1 MKLQITYLKTND
13 LLPYAGNSRTHSDE
27 QVNQIAASIK
37 EFGFA
42 APICVAEG
50 TILAGHGRVMAARK
64 LGLEEVPTVDLSHL
78 TPAQRRQYVV
88 ADNKLALN
96 AGWDEEMLAAEIA
109 LMKEE
114 GSGLDVLGFTSEEL
128 AEIQA
133 ETTEGETD
141 PDKTPEAPVQ
151 PSSVLGDVWVMGKH
165 RVMCGSS
172 TEVSSVEKLMG
183 GVKADMV
190 FTDPPYNIGFGGTM
204 SNTTRDGVM
213 IPWVGANAK
222 HDEIRNDR
230 KTKQEFCDFITG
242 VLSAIKS
249 HCVGGYYICFSSST
263 LDELLTPLQQT
274 GLGWKSIIIWNKN
287 QSPMGGGHFRRKY
300 EPIAYGYFE
309 NKFYGEAYSEDDV
322 WDLDRTRKNDLHPT
336 MKPVELVER
345 AVKLSSKTGDVVLDL
360 FGGSGTTAIA
370 CEQLGRSARLME
382 LDPKYVDVIVTR
394 WQNFTGKQATNEATG
409 KTFDETKAKMEG
421 AKK

>member
-64 LGLEEVPTVDLSHL
+64 LGLAEVPTVDLSHL

-109 LMKEE
+109 LMAEE
-114 GSGLDVLGFTSEEL
+114 GSDLDVLGFTADEL
-128 AEIQA
+128 AELRE
-133 ETTEGETD
+133 ETQGLTD
-141 PDKTPEAPVQ
+141 PDEAPSV
-151 PSSVLGDVWVMGKH
+151 PAMPASVLGDVWVMGNH

-172 TEVSSVEKLMG
+172 TEVSSVEKLMAG
-183 GVKADMV
+183 EKAALWI
-190 FTDPPYNIGFGGTM
+190 TDPPYNVAYEGGTGLTIHNDDM
-204 SNTTRDGVM
+204 DDSSFRAFLVVAYGAADAVM
-213 IPWVGANAK
+213 NEGAVFYVWHADSEGFNFRGAAQDIGWKVRQCLIWVKSSMVMGRQDYQWKHEPCLYGWKEGAA
-222 HDEIRNDR
+222 HYWGSDR
-230 KTKQEFCDFITG
+230 KQTTVLEFAKP
-242 VLSAIKS
+242 SR
-249 HCVGGYYICFSSST
+249 
-263 LDELLTPLQQT
+263 
-274 GLGWKSIIIWNKN
+274 N
-287 QSPMGGGHFRRKY
+287 
-300 EPIAYGYFE
+300 
-309 NKFYGEAYSEDDV
+309 GE
-322 WDLDRTRKNDLHPT
+322 HPT
-336 MKPVELVER
+336 MKPVELF
-345 AVKLSSKTGDVVLDL
+345 AYQIGNSSKVGGIVLDS

-394 WQNFTGKQATNEATG
+394 WQNFTGKKATNEATG